1 MVLATVALALVVG
14 AVFVTLLISIEDA
27 RDAQRSALHSQD
39 VLIAAN
45 GLEQRVL
52 DLETGQRGFILTHQM
67 EFLAP
72 WQRALTALPQEGLA
86 LRKLVAGDPTQEA
99 RVREIVA
106 AAQSY
111 IYDYSMPLV
120 KAAARHDP
128 SATTIAATAEGE
140 ARIDAIRADFAQLLE
155 AERRTSVATARA
167 STDAA
172 HRAYA
177 GAVTGVGAS
186 IALVALYAAYL
197 TRSIVRPIQRAA
209 ALTGRVAEGDLS
221 ARLAETGVG
230 EIGALQRS
238 FNVMGASLE
247 SSRDELAALA
257 DEQAALRRVA
267 TLVAQG
273 LPIPEIFAAVTR
285 EVGLLCDADLAR
297 MERFEPD
304 DAVTAIAAWARD
316 DRVRP
321 GVGARLALEGE
332 SIAVR
337 VRQTGRP
344 ARVDSFTGGTGPI
357 AQEAQALGIRGSIG
371 CPITVGGRLW
381 GVVVA
386 SKTREEPFPAGTE
399 SRIGDFT
406 DLVATAISNA
416 EARAELVASRERVL
430 AAGDEARRRVVR
442 DLHDGAQQRF
452 VHAIITLEL
461 AIRAF
466 ETNEES
472 GRALVAEALEHAQ
485 AANQELRELAHG
497 LLPEVLT
504 RGGLAA
510 GVESLVLGVRVPV
523 DVSVPED
530 RFPSEVEASA
540 YFVVAEA
547 LTNMAKHSRA
557 QHVVV
562 AARVENGSLR
572 IDVRDDGV
580 GGARPDGSG
589 LLGLRDRVVTLG
601 GDLEVDSPAGGGTR
615 IAVKLPLRRS

>member
-1 MVLATVALALVVG
+1 VRSAGRRVAAGLGVGVLAIAAVTLVIAALKGSVEPSGVSALYLFAILPVAIGWGFWLAGVVAIASYLTFEYFFVPPIHSFAIARAEDGAALAIAIVTAYVVSELARRAHAG
-14 AVFVTLLISIEDA
+14 AE
-27 RDAQRSALHSQD
+27 
-39 VLIAAN
+39 
-45 GLEQRVL
+45 
-52 DLETGQRGFILTHQM
+52 
-67 EFLAP
+67 
-72 WQRALTALPQEGLA
+72 
-86 LRKLVAGDPTQEA
+86 EA
-99 RVREIVA
+99 R
-106 AAQSY
+106 
-111 IYDYSMPLV
+111 
-120 KAAARHDP
+120 AR
-128 SATTIAATAEGE
+128 
-140 ARIDAIRADFAQLLE
+140 ARE
-155 AERRTSVATARA
+155 AEEAQASQRR
-167 STDAA
+167 
-172 HRAYA
+172 
-177 GAVTGVGAS
+177 
-186 IALVALYAAYL
+186 
-197 TRSIVRPIQRAA
+197 
-209 ALTGRVAEGDLS
+209 
-221 ARLAETGVG
+221 
-230 EIGALQRS
+230 
-238 FNVMGASLE
+238 
-247 SSRDELAALA
+247 LA

-273 LPIPEIFAAVTR
+273 PPTREIFAAVTR

-321 GVGARLALEGE
+321 GVGTRLALEGE
-332 SIAVR
+332 SIAVK

-344 ARVDSFTGGTGPI
+344 ARVDSFTGATGPH

-381 GVVVA
+381 GVITA
-386 SKTREEPFPAGTE
+386 SKTREEPFPADTE

-430 AAGDEARRRVVR
+430 TAGDEARRRVVR

-466 ETNEES
+466 ENDEES
-472 GRALVAEALEHAQ
+472 GRALVTEALEHAQ

-497 LLPEVLT
+497 LLPDVLT

-510 GVESLVLGVRVPV
+510 AVESLVLGVRVPV

-547 LTNMAKHSRA
+547 LTNIAKHSGA
-557 QHVVV
+557 QHAVV

-589 LLGLRDRVVTLG
+589 LLGLRDRVLTLG
-601 GDLEVDSPAGGGTR
+601 GDLEVHSPPSGGTR
-615 IAVKLPLRRS
+615 IAVRLPLRRS